1 MGVRGQPLEREWL
14 VRVRLYISRDCLYP
28 LDGPI
33 MGSAGPT
40 PFASAQSCTLRRIR
54 TWEESHVAGFG
65 RPRSARRPTVD
76 AGCHHSIHECAVE
89 AGITRGYSA
98 PHGEFGWH
106 SSGCNGEVRHDNLQ
120 WSQLC
125 PECATDRASSH
136 SDYCAA
142 IRLLRPIHVGGPRVR
157 PQEADIDLRSPAA

>member
-1 MGVRGQPLEREWL
+1 MGVRGQRLEREWL
-14 VRVRLYISRDCLYP
+14 VRGRLYISRDCLYP

-76 AGCHHSIHECAVE
+76 AGCHHSIHECALE

-98 PHGEFGWH
+98 P
-106 SSGCNGEVRHDNLQ
+106 
-120 WSQLC
+120 
-125 PECATDRASSH
+125 PRA
-136 SDYCAA
+136 
-142 IRLLRPIHVGGPRVR
+142 RGGFA
-157 PQEADIDLRSPAA
+157 EK